1 MSSLADSKIQIAGI
15 GHVYYGA
22 PDTADPELWDYE
34 FGDGTTLEKQGW
46 TWLGDTSSENLVEVE
61 TEGGEFT
68 AKRTW
73 DRQSARSSRAAVTHK
88 LTINSVNLGRDT
100 MEVAFPGSTYDPA
113 KDAWDLNLSG
123 STEKAFLIVI
133 VDGPE
138 VSGFLYRRVT
148 VAGSLPA
155 LNLEEFTE
163 IKMSGNIL
171 SPNSGSQPV
180 RVIPPRQVT
189 GKGTSAPT
197 VTGLSPAQ
205 GKAGTTVV
213 ITGTNFDGTRQV
225 KFGDHNALFQK
236 NTATQITATVPG
248 KATGQVDV
256 TVVNNIGSG
265 KSTSKFT
272 VQA

>member
-15 GHVYYGA
+15 GHVYYAA
-22 PDTADPELWDYE
+22 PDTDDPDLYDYE
-34 FGDGTTLEKQGW
+34 FGDGTTLEKHGW
-46 TWLGDTSSENLVEVE
+46 TWLGDTSSENLVEIE
-61 TEGGEFT
+61 SDGGEFT

-100 MEVAFPGSTYDPA
+100 MESAFPGSTYDAA
-113 KDAWDLNLSG
+113 KDAWDLELSG

-133 VDGPE
+133 VDGGE

-148 VAGSLPA
+148 VAGSLPT
-155 LNLEEFTE
+155 LSLEEFTE
-163 IKMSGNIL
+163 VKMSGNIL
-171 SPNSGSQPV
+171 SPNSGKKPV

-189 GKGTSAPT
+189 GKGTAAPT
-197 VTGLSPAQ
+197 VTGMSPKT
-205 GKAGTTVV
+205 GKAGATVV

-225 KFGDHNALFQK
+225 KFGEVNALFQK

-248 KATGQVDV
+248 KATGQVDISV
-256 TVVNNIGSG
+256 TNNMGTG
-265 KSTSKFT
+265 KSTEKFT